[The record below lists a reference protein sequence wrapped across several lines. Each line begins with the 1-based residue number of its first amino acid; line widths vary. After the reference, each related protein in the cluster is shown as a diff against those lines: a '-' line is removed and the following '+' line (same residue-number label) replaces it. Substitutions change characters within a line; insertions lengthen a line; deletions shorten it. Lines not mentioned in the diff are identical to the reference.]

1 VGPSH
6 KQRFLACDAAGA
18 PPASAGALLTA
29 ARRELFASAAFAK
42 LLWSLTELRVT
53 SSRSLARRFRPGLDY
68 TVAHYGILTQAA
80 RLDATLAFCDDA
92 SEGAREAWQS
102 GEVGGFEC
110 YLTADEA
117 GEAGGAADV
126 YRADPE
132 AAEEDQVLS
141 VSAAANTLS
150 LVHRCARAAMCSV
163 SSAPFCL
170 LARTLRLSL
179 LSPRHTPGGLSLY
192 RQPERGPPGSYVSY
206 AGCAHTWRCRNKV
219 SHSFPSNA

>member
-1 VGPSH
+1 
-6 KQRFLACDAAGA
+6 
-18 PPASAGALLTA
+18 
-29 ARRELFASAAFAK
+29 
-42 LLWSLTELRVT
+42 VT

-92 SEGAREAWQS
+92 CESAREAWQS

-117 GEAGGAADV
+117 GEAAGAADV

-150 LVHRCARAAMCSV
+150 LVHRCVLRCAHSALLRSVRFACTHAAVIVTVTAPYSRRSQFVPSARAGATWLVRLLRRLRPHVALSEQSFALIPIQHTPSV
-163 SSAPFCL
+163 ARCCACPHLANASFFCKTATKASCASSATCPPRRR
-170 LARTLRLSL
+170 AR
-179 LSPRHTPGGLSLY
+179 
-192 RQPERGPPGSYVSY
+192 
-206 AGCAHTWRCRNKV
+206 AGT
-219 SHSFPSNA
+219 